1 MHRFMV
7 LIILAVIFATTGCN
21 DFGQVDQGRVIA
33 YDKNEKTI
41 VMIRDKSMDAKKPDY
56 TGLPPVTYKLP
67 DKPEETGPAPAAGKL
82 MKVDLDKKVAIIFI
96 QDQNIIKTVDYTMI
110 EQKKVDSK
118 DPLIIDPETKKM
130 KKFPIIDQQNK
141 TIETYL
147 EKKKTL
153 LKFSVPDEYFTL
165 PPETWAQGDE
175 VRIYYKEPG
184 KALRFMNITKTDIF
198 KK

>member
-1 MHRFMV
+1 MV
-7 LIILAVIFATTGCN
+7 LIILTSMLAAIGCS

-41 VMIRDKSMDAKKPDY
+41 IMLRDKSADPKKTDY
-56 TGLPPVTYKLP
+56 TSLPPVSYKLP
-67 DKPEETGPAPAAGKL
+67 VNPDEMGPAPATGKL